1 MVSRDGKQR
10 VIVIEVELKSVVDD
24 LDDRRHRV
32 ESAGGVLRFAGRL
45 EDRRYDTGDRTL
57 RARDHVLRTRV
68 RRVPG
73 EGAVRA
79 TVDWKGPTAQ
89 QDGYKVREEL
99 TVGVENPETLA
110 SMLGQLG
117 YTVTEAIDRDIW
129 EYELDGATIRFER
142 YPRMDPLVE
151 VEGVPAAIERAVA
164 ATGLARADFTAER
177 LSEFVRRF
185 EARTGLR
192 AALSDGTLASG

>member
-1 MVSRDGKQR
+1 M
-10 VIVIEVELKSVVDD
+10 IEVELKSVVDD
-24 LDDRRHRV
+24 LDDRRSRV
-32 ESAGGVLRFAGRL
+32 ESAGAVLRFAGRL
-45 EDRRYDTGDRTL
+45 EDRRYDTGDGAL

-68 RRVPG
+68 RRVVD

-79 TVDWKGPTAQ
+79 TIDWKGPTAR

-99 TVGVENPETLA
+99 TVTIENPATLA
-110 SMLGQLG
+110 SMLGRLG
-117 YTVTEAIDRDIW
+117 YAVTEAIDRDIW

-151 VEGVPAAIERAVA
+151 VEGAPAAIERAVA
-164 ATGLARADFTAER
+164 ATGLARRDFSADR

-185 EARTGLR
+185 ETRTGQR
-192 AALSDGTLASG
+192 AVLSDATLASG